1 MMVSALRAEYR
12 KLAAAKLWWLL
23 LIPTI
28 VVTYLISI
36 LGAAIAVLPDDETI
50 RQLGGRFPSLLGV
63 SVTYSVAFT
72 SLLTLCLGIT
82 ASSGEVRHQTM
93 TTTYL
98 TTKGRGT
105 VLAAKMVVH
114 AGLGLLYG
122 VAVMVTAT
130 LGGLTVGG
138 WSAFPPAQQFLAVA
152 IVGTVVLALWTVA
165 GVGVGTLVTNQVSAL
180 VGAVL
185 TRLVVENIASLVL
198 HRIRAGA
205 VADVLP
211 SAASS
216 AFSRSLATD
225 FAIGQAPLR
234 TQANFED
241 FLPGGAL
248 SWWAGG
254 LVFALW
260 VLASCLGGWVLAA
273 RRDVR

>member
-1 MMVSALRAEYR
+1 MMVPALRAEYR

-130 LGGLTVGG
+130 LGLVSPSGG
-138 WSAFPPAQQFLAVA
+138 GPRFRPPSSSSPWRSWARWCSRCGRWPESASARWSP
-152 IVGTVVLALWTVA
+152 
-165 GVGVGTLVTNQVSAL
+165 
-180 VGAVL
+180 
-185 TRLVVENIASLVL
+185 TR
-198 HRIRAGA
+198 
-205 VADVLP
+205 
-211 SAASS
+211 
-216 AFSRSLATD
+216 
-225 FAIGQAPLR
+225 
-234 TQANFED
+234 
-241 FLPGGAL
+241 
-248 SWWAGG
+248 
-254 LVFALW
+254 
-260 VLASCLGGWVLAA
+260 
-273 RRDVR
+273 